1 MDALIIFGIVLAIY
15 VFALLSVGWY
25 YHKRQKSVVDFWL
38 AGRKLGYIPIGFSA
52 AASWITGGG
61 ILAVTAMY
69 LLGGVGSIWTFAAP
83 NVIALFAIGLLVSK
97 IKSLP
102 AITQPELLEQRYAGS
117 IRLPVAIIVS
127 IVMILFAAADISGL
141 SLIFSIFFGLS
152 PIYAAI
158 LIVVAVS
165 AYVLLGGLS
174 AVVWTDV
181 IQYILL
187 ATAVFFATFAVL
199 GHAADVSAL
208 SMLEFITTSQPAGWW
223 NPLNVTPGV
232 GQLTGLTLVLIFCI
246 AIIPGWVSEHDQ
258 WQKIWAAKDEKNAR
272 HGFWLGSF
280 LIFLIFGIS
289 CCLLGLG
296 LRYLYPGIADMG
308 GAEVALL
315 EFFVSNYSVYVIVAM
330 ALGLTAAAMSCTD
343 TFATSGGSTI
353 SRDIY
358 QRYIKPDATMKELK
372 IVNRV
377 AVMIIILGATAVS
390 FAPINI
396 IEFIHIATYI
406 ASAAYFFPLM
416 VGLYWKR
423 ATKEGAIAS
432 LVVGGVA
439 QVAMVLIDLTMSSG
453 DGTYY
458 IESLHIVLT
467 GHGVILSMALSALTI
482 VVVSLMTKKS
492 SVYNLAP
499 FFPEE
504 AKSLEKDE
512 VSKIDTDSTEYG
524 GYKEMLSIVESGE
537 REHLQLDLRAST
549 SLNWD
554 RFIDEL
560 KKSNESWFTS
570 SGKNVLYRLTHGD
583 LLSCPSISRGNNE
596 REIWISAEPRVENT
610 NVAQMEVYLAYN
622 EIEKTLKSMGILTDF
637 IAPDEQKTI

>member
-1 MDALIIFGIVLAIY
+1 MDALVLFSISLAIY

-69 LLGGVGSIWTFAAP
+69 LLGGVSSIWTFAAP

-117 IRLPVAIIVS
+117 IRLPVAIIIS
-127 IVMILFAAADISGL
+127 IVMMLFAAADISGL
-141 SLIFSIFFGLS
+141 SLIFNVFFGLD
-152 PIYAAI
+152 PMYAAI

-174 AVVWTDV
+174 AVIWTDV

-187 ATAVFFATFAVL
+187 ASAVFFATFAVL
-199 GHAADVSAL
+199 GHASDVSAL
-208 SMLEFITTSQPAGWW
+208 SIADFITSSQPSSWW
-223 NPLNVTPGV
+223 NPFYPV
-232 GQLTGLTLVLIFCI
+232 GITLVLIFCI

-272 HGFWLGSF
+272 NGFWLGSF
-280 LIFLIFGIS
+280 LIFLIFGVS

-296 LRYLYPGIADMG
+296 LRYLYPGITDMG

-315 EFFVSNYSVYVIVAM
+315 EFFVSNYSTYVIVAM

-372 IVNRV
+372 VVNRI
-377 AVMIIILGATAVS
+377 AVMIIILGATAIS
-390 FAPINI
+390 FANINI

-423 ATKEGAIAS
+423 ATKEGAIAA

-439 QVAMVLIDLTMSSG
+439 QITMVLIDLTMSTG
-453 DGTYY
+453 GTYY
-458 IESLHIVLT
+458 IESLHMVLT
-467 GHGVILSMALSALTI
+467 GHGVILSMTLSALTI

-499 FFPEE
+499 FFPKE
-504 AKSLEKDE
+504 AKALERDE
-512 VSKIDTDSTEYG
+512 VSKVNTESDEYG
-524 GYKEMLSIVESGE
+524 GYREMLSVVESGE
-537 REHLQLDLRAST
+537 RDHLQLDLKAST
-549 SLNWD
+549 PLNWD
-554 RFIDEL
+554 KFIDEL
-560 KKSNESWFTS
+560 KKSNEAWFTS

-596 REIWISAEPRVENT
+596 QEIWISAEPRVEST
-610 NVAQMEVYLAYN
+610 DIAQVEIYLAYS
-622 EIEKTLKSMGILTDF
+622 EIQNTLKSMGIFTDF
-637 IAPDEQKTI
+637 IAPQDQKAI